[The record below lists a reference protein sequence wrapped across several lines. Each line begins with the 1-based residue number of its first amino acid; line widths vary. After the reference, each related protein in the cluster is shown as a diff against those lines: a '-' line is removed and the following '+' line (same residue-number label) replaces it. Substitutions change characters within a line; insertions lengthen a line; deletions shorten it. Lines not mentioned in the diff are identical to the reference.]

1 MGKITLAIIHIRPI
15 KVKNKVR
22 GIERNKEKEHNIRED
37 WRWWNTQEIYTSV
50 DHKERWK
57 QKEEQKRLG
66 KKERESRGPKKEKI
80 KN

>member
-37 WRWWNTQEIYTSV
+37 
-50 DHKERWK
+50 
-57 QKEEQKRLG
+57 
-66 KKERESRGPKKEKI
+66 
-80 KN
+80 